1 MDINTIVAQMGAM
14 ETMLSGLYDDMVPMV
29 KDFTNLARA
38 VGGLG
43 ALIYIGS
50 RIWGHQAR
58 AEPIDVFPLLRPFL
72 IGLCILL
79 FPQVCGTLRGLSLAI
94 SHSTDQIR
102 TTQSQKIDQLQAEKK
117 RLLDARP
124 ENKYFVSDAAYEQ
137 RIKDLSGPTGFGGIG
152 DRMSLTF
159 DKMSYDV
166 NQSFRAWMKNTLEL
180 FHVAARLLISVLAT
194 FLLIVLSVLGPL
206 TFAIAIFPGFG
217 GGIQKWLGNFITIS
231 LWVPVCNIF
240 GSIMATFQVQMLQSD
255 VDRIK
260 TGAGLDSADF
270 GYLVFLCIAIS
281 GYLLVPKVTDMLI
294 AASGAGGMAQAFVQT
309 GTGMAAGIGAASG
322 AAGREMGGISSTVAQ
337 NGAAG
342 MGRAVGAG
350 QGFFGAA
357 NFGNANANERLGHR
371 AGSAM
376 REKLNKRFRG
386 PASES

>member
-1 MDINTIVAQMGAM
+1 MDINTIVAEMGAM
-14 ETMLSGLYDDMVPMV
+14 ETMLGGLYDDMMPMV
-29 KDFTNLARA
+29 AQFTTLARA

-79 FPQVCGTLRGLSLAI
+79 FPQLCGTLRGVTLAI

-117 RLLDARP
+117 TLLAAQP
-124 ENKYFVSDAAYEQ
+124 ENKYFASDEAYEQ
-137 RIKDLSGPTGFGGIG
+137 KLKDLAGPMGVGGIG

-159 DKMSYDV
+159 DKMAYDV
-166 NQSFRAWMKNTLEL
+166 NQSFREWMKNVLEL

-260 TGAGLDSADF
+260 QGAGVDSADF
-270 GYLVFLCIAIS
+270 GYLVFLCIAIA
-281 GYLLVPKVTDMLI
+281 GYLLVPYVTDMLI
-294 AASGAGGMAQAFVQT
+294 AASGAGGVANAFAGAAT
-309 GTGMAAGIGAASG
+309 GVAATAGAGAGMAGRAAGSAVSSGASGMGTAMGAAQGVFG
-322 AAGREMGGISSTVAQ
+322 AAG
-337 NGAAG
+337 
-342 MGRAVGAG
+342 
-350 QGFFGAA
+350 
-357 NFGNANANERLGHR
+357 FGNATRGEQLGHR
-371 AGSAM
+371 AGTAL
-376 REKLNKRFRG
+376 RERISKLRG
-386 PASES
+386 PASQG

>member
-1 MDINTIVAQMGAM
+1 MDINTIVAEMSAM
-14 ETMLSGLYDDMVPMV
+14 ETMLAGLYDDMMPMV
-29 KDFTNLARA
+29 SQFTTLARA

-79 FPQVCGTLRGLSLAI
+79 FPQLCGTLRGVTLAI

-102 TTQSQKIDQLQAEKK
+102 TTQSAKIDQLQAEKK
-117 RLLDARP
+117 TLLAAQP
-124 ENKYFVSDAAYEQ
+124 ENKYFATDEAYEQ
-137 RIKDLSGPTGFGGIG
+137 KLKDLAGPMGISGIG

-159 DKMSYDV
+159 DKMAYDV
-166 NQSFRAWMKNTLEL
+166 NQSFREWMKNVLEL

-255 VDRIK
+255 VDRIRA
-260 TGAGLDSADF
+260 GAGVDSADF
-270 GYLVFLCIAIS
+270 GYLVFLCIAIA
-281 GYLLVPKVTDMLI
+281 GYLLVPYVTDMLI
-294 AASGAGGMAQAFVQT
+294 AASGAGGMANAFA
-309 GTGMAAGIGAASG
+309 GAATGMAATAGAGAGMAGRAAGSAVSQGASG
-322 AAGREMGGISSTVAQ
+322 MG
-337 NGAAG
+337 AG
-342 MGRAVGAG
+342 MGMAQGVFGGKAFCNATAG
-350 QGFFGAA
+350 EQW
-357 NFGNANANERLGHR
+357 GHR
-371 AGSAM
+371 AGSAV
-376 REKLNKRFRG
+376 RERINKFRG
-386 PASES
+386 PASQG